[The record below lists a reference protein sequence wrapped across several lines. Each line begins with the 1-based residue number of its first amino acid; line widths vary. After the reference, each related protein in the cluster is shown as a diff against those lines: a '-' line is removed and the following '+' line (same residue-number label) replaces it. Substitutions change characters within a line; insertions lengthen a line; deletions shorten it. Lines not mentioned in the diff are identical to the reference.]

1 MSQTLPPPPVPGLP
15 VPWQDWLTGSIVK
28 GGGDEQLLATMRESG
43 FDVHYARVAISIIRS
58 MTERVRQSAPSG
70 LADYRPDPIRIGD
83 APRRLV
89 GDREVRVGFVLLNP
103 NVALIEGLLTGQEC
117 EKLMSLAA
125 GRLKRSEVV
134 VRATGDHEVSD
145 VRTSDGMYFQRGE
158 NAIVDRLEKRIAD
171 LTGIPVDHG
180 EGVQILRYGPGSQYL
195 PHHDY
200 FEPRDPGTPT
210 IHQAGGQRVATVVLY
225 LNDVEAGGETVFP
238 ELELSV
244 KPQRGTAVYFEY
256 HNRAG
261 ALDGRCLHGGAP
273 VGRGEKWIATKWLR
287 ERPNVLPPA

>member
-15 VPWQDWLTGSIVK
+15 VQWQDWLTGSIVK
-28 GGGDEQLLATMRESG
+28 GGSDEQLLATMRESG
-43 FDVHYARVAISIIRS
+43 FDAYYARVAISIIRS
-58 MTERVRQSAPSG
+58 MTERVQQSAATM
-70 LADYRPDPIRIGD
+70 LTDYQPDPIRIGD

-89 GDREVRVGFVLLNP
+89 SDREVRIGFVLLNP
-103 NVALIEGLLTGQEC
+103 NVALVEGLLSDQEC

-125 GRLKRSEVV
+125 SRLKRSEVI
-134 VRATGDHEVSD
+134 VRATGDNEVSD
-145 VRTSDGMYFQRGE
+145 ARTSDGMYFQRGE

-180 EGVQILRYGPGSQYL
+180 EGVQILRYGPGTQYL

-200 FEPRDPGTPT
+200 FDPKDAGTPT
-210 IHQAGGQRVATVVLY
+210 ILKAGGQRVGTVVLY

-256 HNRAG
+256 HNRSG
-261 ALDGRCLHGGAP
+261 GLDARCLHGGAP
-273 VGRGEKWIATKWLR
+273 VVRGEKWIATKWLR